1 MQSPVKLSR
10 RSVLLGGAATALL
23 VVGPRAAWPAT
34 ANVRPD
40 IASAAGKKMV
50 ELYEKAVRAMQD
62 PAINYPPQPQSWT
75 FQAYMHAV
83 PVNPFDPAYSGGLSR
98 GSKAGLAALEK
109 RIDEI
114 YGQPAANTPQAEWK
128 KAALACWA
136 TCQHGSPYFTT
147 WHRWYLHYFEQ
158 ICRKMSKQPEF
169 VLPYWNYAS
178 DTGSSLQLPSAF
190 TDIPED
196 PSAPQNVLYF
206 DDRGFGF
213 ADGQATGAQTVAMN
227 EGGFLPYS
235 QTQYGPALS
244 TQQMFPADDSNHIS
258 VDPTD
263 PVYLALGFTGRV
275 ECSPHDNVHVNV
287 GGWMQ
292 NVPSAAG
299 DPIFYVHHCQI
310 DRLYASWE
318 AMPGASYNWGT
329 TTSQPAETT
338 WKGKTASY
346 VDDDGKIVQVK
357 LGDAISTSA
366 MNYSYDKL
374 VPPAPPSL
382 TAALAARAQPTT
394 RLQIAA
400 MEAKKFS
407 VKSGGATVT
416 LAPVQGAAPT
426 AAAPAAGAASAPGA
440 SPAPQAAPQ
449 VAAPTPNAAP
459 VNTPHTLVLSG
470 IKLLRRPRA
479 PLSVFVN
486 LPKGAA
492 PRLNDPYYAGTLNLF
507 NFDLGTGVP
516 MDHAEDD
523 AHAGHNMTGA
533 EARFD
538 VTQLLQRQRANGQW
552 DGGPISVT
560 ISTIGADAPGAG
572 ITYVTIESVTL
583 SP

>member
-83 PVNPFDPAYSGGLSR
+83 PINPFDPAYSGGLSR
-98 GSKAGLAALEK
+98 GKALDK

-128 KAALACWA
+128 KAAQACWA

-190 TDIPED
+190 TDIPQD

-213 ADGQATGAQTVAMN
+213 ADGQATGTQTVAMN

-244 TQQMFPADDSNHIS
+244 AKQIFPSDDSNHIS

-263 PVYLALGFTGRV
+263 PVYLALGFSGRV

-299 DPIFYVHHCQI
+299 DPIFFVHHCQI

-318 AMPGASYNWGT
+318 AMPGVAYNWGT
-329 TTSQPAETT
+329 SASQPAETT

-346 VDDDGKIVQVK
+346 VDENGKLVQVK

-374 VPPAPPSL
+374 VPPAPPAL
-382 TAALAARAQPTT
+382 TAVLAARVQATT
-394 RLQIAA
+394 PLIIAA
-400 MEAKKFS
+400 MEAKKFE

-416 LAPVQGAAPT
+416 LSPAPAPAQGATPAAPA
-426 AAAPAAGAASAPGA
+426 AAAPAVTAA
-440 SPAPQAAPQ
+440 PAP
-449 VAAPTPNAAP
+449 TH
-459 VNTPHTLVLSG
+459 HTLVLAG

-479 PLSVFVN
+479 PLSVFLN

-492 PRLNDPYYAGTLNLF
+492 PRLNGPYYVGTLNLF

-516 MDHAEDD
+516 MAHAEDD

-538 VTQLLQRQRANGQW
+538 VTDLLQRQRANGQW
-552 DGGPISVT
+552 DGGAVSVT
-560 ISTIGADAPGAG
+560 VSTIGADAPGAG
-572 ITYVTIESVTL
+572 ITYVTIDSVTL
-583 SP
+583 AP